1 MPSGYIE
8 LNLNLGAAY
17 VKESRLDDIRAVDA
31 VIFDCDGVLIDIRES
46 YDRAISKTTAHL
58 YGMLTGQRISEEVIS
73 DEIIFLFRRSGGFNN
88 DWDIVYGALMFL
100 LSELPKNLLTK
111 IAEEAGELISE
122 RDAFKRALKM
132 SERMRLNAG
141 GVEVNLPDLAAEL
154 KAFTDTLDEIGE
166 ASVDRALLSSGRI
179 PEDIYG
185 LLKAFIRGSGVVGGD
200 IIATFFEEI
209 FCGPKL
215 FEEIYNV
222 KPRFYAGSGMIERGK
237 PIISVETLNRL
248 SSMIGGPRFG
258 IASGSR
264 FMSAKYVLRNIL
276 DMFNPK
282 AQVFLDDI
290 EAAENEYSKRG
301 LRVSFK
307 KPNPLSLFRSAWSL
321 EPFRRALFV
330 GDSMEDAMAVE
341 RANRLDSRF
350 ISAGVYW
357 HTAVRDKALKEFL
370 KFGCDIIMPSVN
382 DIPMILEVFRGRR
395 E

>member
-17 VKESRLDDIRAVDA
+17 VKESRLDDIKAVDT

-58 YGMLTGQRISEEVIS
+58 YRMLTGQGISEEVIS
-73 DEIIFLFRRSGGFNN
+73 DEVIFLFRRSGGFNN

-100 LSELPKNLLTK
+100 LSELPKDLLTK
-111 IAEEAGELISE
+111 IAEEARELISE
-122 RDAFKRALKM
+122 RDAVKRVLKM
-132 SERMRLNAG
+132 NERMRLNAG
-141 GVEVNLPDLAAEL
+141 GVKLPDLAAEL
-154 KAFTDTLDEIGE
+154 KAFTDMLDETGE
-166 ASVDRALLSSGRI
+166 ASVDRALLSSGKI

-185 LLKAFIRGSGVVGGD
+185 LLKNFIRGSGVVGGD

-222 KPRFYAGSGMIERGK
+222 KPSFYAGSGMIERGK

-248 SSMIGGPRFG
+248 SSLIGGPRFG

-301 LRVSFK
+301 LKVSFK

-341 RANRLDSRF
+341 GANRLDSRF
-350 ISAGVYW
+350 ISASVYW
-357 HTAVRDKALKEFL
+357 HTTMRDKALREFL

-382 DIPMILEVFRGRR
+382 DIPLILEAFRGRR